1 MDIKKR
7 KNIMITTIK
16 QYFSSN
22 GEFNA
27 SYYAEKAEQRFALAA
42 YDLRLTSIYSM
53 MYRVEAMVKLAHAYV
68 SLKFHQSNA
77 YLVTKV
83 SQMFS
88 SSKKVVTED
97 TSSDEEIAR
106 PLQNKEFELLNDI
119 NSDNDRSELF
129 DGMDL
134 DTVLG
139 FGDQSEL
146 FGGMDLDEVLD
157 FDASKAVKAEDLADA
172 PVSRVY
178 QVAVVASVAALGY
191 ALTR

>member
-42 YDLRLTSIYSM
+42 CDLRLTAIYSM

-134 DTVLG
+134 D
-139 FGDQSEL
+139 
-146 FGGMDLDEVLD
+146 EVLD